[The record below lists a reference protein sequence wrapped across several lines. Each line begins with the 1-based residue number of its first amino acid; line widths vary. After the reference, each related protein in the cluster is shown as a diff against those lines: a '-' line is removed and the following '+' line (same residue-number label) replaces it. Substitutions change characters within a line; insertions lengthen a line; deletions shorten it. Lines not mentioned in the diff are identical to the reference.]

1 MGFLAL
7 LHLARRRPLVLNLS
21 TWRLSTLFDALAVIG
36 SGAIMS
42 IRKLIVIASVILVVA
57 APLAAQAP
65 PNLASARVRYN
76 SLKNSVKPDGE
87 LKAQIDAVDK
97 ELAEALRLGQTSQ
110 VRRLLAKGTA
120 LLGKRGWTDQD
131 DYDQSLVLRANR
143 VFVDSSVRYAVRL
156 EQLFAPSLQLTSDLT
171 ARATARPLLA
181 QPAGAPEHRTLGQF
195 ADVGR
200 DLRDAPLTMDLDLTD
215 VPDGAYMLDVSVLD
229 GTNVI
234 GTASLRIAVQKGLD
248 ARLAALEKVA
258 ASAAEG
264 VRADIRYPADYM
276 RRVNQG
282 LMELGQFDLGPE
294 LAAAESIAASAQGGK
309 DPFAGRTGDFER
321 HYVLDGA
328 NEIMPYR
335 VHVPKNYNGSRQVP
349 LVVALHGLGQTED
362 SWMDGYQRQLPAL
375 AEKHGYILVAPL
387 GYRVDGFYGYSY
399 GNDAA
404 SRRKQALSEQDV
416 MQVLARMR
424 QHYKIDDSRI
434 YLMGHSMG
442 AIGTWVLA
450 AKYPDIWAALGPI
463 AGTGN
468 PQSVAAMKHI
478 PQFVVH
484 GDADPTVPVAGSRN
498 MVAQMKALG
507 VDHVYIEVPGGN
519 HTDIAVPNLG
529 AMFEFFQ
536 GKRRLGVTTRQ
547 Q

>member
-1 MGFLAL
+1 MAL
-7 LHLARRRPLVLNLS
+7 RR
-21 TWRLSTLFDALAVIG
+21 
-36 SGAIMS
+36 
-42 IRKLIVIASVILVVA
+42 LIVLASVILLVA

-76 SLKNSVKPDGE
+76 SLKNSAKPDGE
-87 LKAQIDAVDK
+87 LKVQIDALDK
-97 ELAEALRLGQTSQ
+97 EIGEALRLGQTSE
-110 VRRLLAKGTA
+110 VRRLLARGMA

-131 DYDQSLVLRANR
+131 DYDQSLVLRSDR
-143 VFVDSSVRYAVRL
+143 VFVDSSVPYAIRL
-156 EQLFAPSLQLTSDLT
+156 EQVYAPSLHLTSDLT
-171 ARATARPLLA
+171 ARATVRPLLA
-181 QPAGAPEHRTLGQF
+181 QPAGAPEARVLGEF
-195 ADVGR
+195 SDVSR
-200 DLRDAPLTMDLDLTD
+200 DLRDAPLVMDLDLSA
-215 VPDGAYMLDVSVLD
+215 VPDGSYMLDVNVFD
-229 GTNVI
+229 GANEI
-234 GTASLRIAVQKGLD
+234 GTASLRLAVQAGLD

-258 ASAAEG
+258 TSAPES
-264 VRADIRYPADYM
+264 VRADIKYLGDYL
-276 RRVNQG
+276 RRVNRG
-282 LMELGQFDLGPE
+282 LMEPGQFDLGRE
-294 LAAAESIAASAQGGK
+294 LTAAESIAKAAQGGK
-309 DPFAGRTGDFER
+309 DPFVGRTGDFER

-335 VHVPKNYNGSRQVP
+335 VYIPKTYDASRPVP
-349 LVVALHGLGQTED
+349 LVVALHGLGASED

-375 AEKHGYILVAPL
+375 AEKYGYIAVSPL

-416 MQVLARMR
+416 IQVLARVR
-424 QHYKIDDSRI
+424 QQYRIDDTRI

-468 PQSVAAMKHI
+468 PQAVSKMKHM

-498 MVAQMKALG
+498 MVAQMKSLG
-507 VDHVYIEVPGGN
+507 VDHVYVEVPAGN
-519 HTDIAVPNLG
+519 HTDIVVPNL
-529 AMFEFFQ
+529 APMFEFFER
-536 GKRRLGVTTRQ
+536 KRRVGSTTQ
-547 Q
+547 QQ